1 MSQSKRK
8 SLAESIAQNVI
19 GQFLAW
25 LVLVYFYGQRLDNF
39 LVMGT
44 MFIVS
49 FCRSYIIRR
58 FFNWLN

>member
-1 MSQSKRK
+1 MSQSKKK

-39 LVMGT
+39 LVMGV